1 MLTHYSKRLIFPLFA
16 CAALLTHADV
26 VSVDSAKQLAADFF
40 SAGDSDQLASVDD
53 LDHVYTDRKS
63 VV

>member
-40 SAGDSDQLASVDD
+40 SEGDYDQLAS
-53 LDHVYTDRKS
+53 LYEFDHV
-63 VV
+63 